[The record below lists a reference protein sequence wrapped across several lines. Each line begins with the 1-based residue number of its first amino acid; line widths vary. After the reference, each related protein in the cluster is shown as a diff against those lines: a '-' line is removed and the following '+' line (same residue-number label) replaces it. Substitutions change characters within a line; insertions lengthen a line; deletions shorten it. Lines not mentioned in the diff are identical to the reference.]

1 MPGTLTSIGVLMI
14 GLAYLLGSV
23 PTAVLVC
30 NSMGIAD
37 PRQQGSGNPGATNV
51 LRIGNRTAAVLTLLG
66 DIGKGMAALA
76 LAQLAGLTGSALGLC
91 ALSAVIGHLYPIQ
104 GISHGGK
111 GVSTTFGVSLMLSP
125 LLALC
130 QILSWIT
137 LFALTR
143 ISSAASLGTAL
154 LTPLYA
160 WWLLPQLL
168 GILTLI
174 TLLLVARHARNIRNL
189 INRKEPRL

>member
-1 MPGTLTSIGVLMI
+1 MPGTLTSIGALMI
-14 GLAYLLGSV
+14 GLAYLLGSI

-51 LRIGNRTAAVLTLLG
+51 LRIGNRTAAALTLAG
-66 DIGKGMAALA
+66 DIGKGAAAVSLA
-76 LAQLAGLTGSALGLC
+76 HFAGLAGSALGLC
-91 ALSAVIGHLYPIQ
+91 ALAAVLGHLYPLQ
-104 GISHGGK
+104 GVAQGGK
-111 GVSTTFGVSLMLSP
+111 GVSTTLGVSLVLSP

-130 QILSWIT
+130 QALSWIC

-143 ISSAASLGTAL
+143 ISSVASLVTAL
-154 LTPLYA
+154 LTPVYA
-160 WWLLPQLL
+160 WLLIPELL

-189 INRKEPRL
+189 LHHDEPRL